1 MKTVVLICA
10 GIALLIFSVILVN
23 SSRAENKTS
32 GSVLRHVVLFT
43 FTPEATQEQI
53 DNIVKEFQKLPSR
66 IKEIKDFEWGTDN
79 SPEKLSKGHTHCFL
93 VTFATEA
100 DRDAYLPH
108 PEHQKFVAQLKP
120 LLKDVT
126 VVDYWSK
133 N

>member
-108 PEHQKFVAQLKP
+108 PEHLKFVAQLKP